1 MEDKKNTHKTTE
13 IRLSD
18 GERSLLASLS
28 NMKETVK
35 TGHMYPNLYSQAAYS
50 MQELAGTR
58 DEILEE
64 IRALV
69 FDSGDF
75 AADALIESIY
85 HELVTTFDPFGDV
98 SEDFDFTRKALSEF
112 ANGTYT
118 KIEAARH
125 IRELC
130 RKADRI
136 KELESRIE
144 LAKKGVLL

>member
-1 MEDKKNTHKTTE
+1 MEDKKNAHETTE

-35 TGHMYPNLYSQAAYS
+35 TGHMYLNLYSQAAYS
-50 MQELAGTR
+50 MQELAKTR

-64 IRALV
+64 IRVLV

-85 HELVTTFDPFGDV
+85 HELVTTFDPSG
-98 SEDFDFTRKALSEF
+98 TCRKTS
-112 ANGTYT
+112 
-118 KIEAARH
+118 ISHVR
-125 IRELC
+125 LC
-130 RKADRI
+130 RS
-136 KELESRIE
+136 SRMALIRK
-144 LAKKGVLL
+144 LRPPDISGSSAGRLTG

>member
-1 MEDKKNTHKTTE
+1 M
-13 IRLSD
+13 
-18 GERSLLASLS
+18 
-28 NMKETVK
+28 
-35 TGHMYPNLYSQAAYS
+35 
-50 MQELAGTR
+50 
-58 DEILEE
+58 
-64 IRALV
+64 
-69 FDSGDF
+69 
-75 AADALIESIY
+75 
-85 HELVTTFDPFGDV
+85 TTFDPFGDV

>member
-98 SEDFDFTRKALSEF
+98 SEF

>member
-1 MEDKKNTHKTTE
+1 MEDKKNAHETTE

-50 MQELAGTR
+50 MRELAKTR

-64 IRALV
+64 IRVLV

-85 HELVTTFDPFGDV
+85 HELVTTFDLFRDV

>member
-1 MEDKKNTHKTTE
+1 
-13 IRLSD
+13 
-18 GERSLLASLS
+18 
-28 NMKETVK
+28 
-35 TGHMYPNLYSQAAYS
+35 
-50 MQELAGTR
+50 MQELAKTR

-69 FDSGDF
+69 FNSGDF

-85 HELVTTFDPFGDV
+85 HELVTTFDLFEDE
-98 SEDFDFTRKALSEF
+98 SENFDFTRKALSEF

-130 RKADRI
+130 RKAGRI
-136 KELESRIE
+136 KDLESRIE